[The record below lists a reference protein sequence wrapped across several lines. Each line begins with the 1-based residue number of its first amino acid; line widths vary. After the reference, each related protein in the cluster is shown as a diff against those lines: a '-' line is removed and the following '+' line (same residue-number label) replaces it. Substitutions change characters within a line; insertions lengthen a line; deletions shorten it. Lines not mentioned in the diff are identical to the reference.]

1 MLKYAV
7 LLLDDESVSYC
18 SYENKQLC
26 NVISAPLLESAV
38 KWAMK
43 ENLEIQFVFPNHLL
57 SQEILGIIDSV
68 SHIKIMGC
76 HCPYIKHADIIV
88 IDAKGDLPIV
98 DWREDGTYI
107 LRLSFHELEDAL
119 DVITRVEVAPN
130 RINVIIKDRDL
141 FKKDDIEKYEASLN
155 RFSGFLV
162 EKGLRQ
168 NKLVQSNLLT
178 DRLFLNE
185 MNNCNAGHESITIAP
200 NGSFYICPA
209 FYYDGD
215 NSCGNSKTGLFIRN
229 KYLFQLDHAPICS
242 HCDAYQCMRCVW
254 MNRKATHEVNTPSQ
268 GQCYSSHIER
278 KASENLL
285 KVLREK
291 GLFIE
296 GLVEDIVDLDYID
309 PFDNRFNWN

>member
-7 LLLDDESVSYC
+7 FLLDDESVSYC

-88 IDAKGDLPIV
+88 IDGKGDLPIV

-141 FKKDDIEKYEASLN
+141 FKKDDIEKYETSLN

-162 EKGLRQ
+162 
-168 NKLVQSNLLT
+168 
-178 DRLFLNE
+178 
-185 MNNCNAGHESITIAP
+185 
-200 NGSFYICPA
+200 YICPA

-285 KVLREK
+285 KV
-291 GLFIE
+291 
-296 GLVEDIVDLDYID
+296 
-309 PFDNRFNWN
+309 